1 MSHELDP
8 KVGRWYRRLDDEQL
22 FKVVSLDE
30 DEGLV
35 EIKTVDGDIEELDS
49 TEWVELDL
57 EAAEAP
63 EDYVDQDEKK
73 DEDEEES
80 EDWDDDDDE
89 DDDDLDEDDDD
100 EDYDSDRR
108 SAAPPLVALR
118 SLTPQPLE
126 LLEQIERQRG
136 SREIDTEVV
145 LQAKRTLHARQRNTG
160 ETPLRAIGSRRLDDT
175 FRDDL
180 DDELLGDAACRAYLV
195 QAELDGIV

>member
-22 FKVVSLDE
+22 FKVVSIDE

-73 DEDEEES
+73 DEDEEEA
-80 EDWDDDDDE
+80 EDWDE
-89 DDDDLDEDDDD
+89 DDDDDDDVDDDD
-100 EDYDSDRR
+100 DDDDDSDR
-108 SAAPPLVALR
+108 
-118 SLTPQPLE
+118 
-126 LLEQIERQRG
+126 
-136 SREIDTEVV
+136 
-145 LQAKRTLHARQRNTG
+145 
-160 ETPLRAIGSRRLDDT
+160 
-175 FRDDL
+175 
-180 DDELLGDAACRAYLV
+180 
-195 QAELDGIV
+195 

>member
-35 EIKTVDGDIEELDS
+35 EIKTVDGEIEELDS

-57 EAAEAP
+57 EAAEPP

-80 EDWDDDDDE
+80 EDWDDDEDDE
-89 DDDDLDEDDDD
+89 DDDLDDDDDD
-100 EDYDSDRR
+100 EDYDADR
-108 SAAPPLVALR
+108 
-118 SLTPQPLE
+118 
-126 LLEQIERQRG
+126 
-136 SREIDTEVV
+136 
-145 LQAKRTLHARQRNTG
+145 
-160 ETPLRAIGSRRLDDT
+160 
-175 FRDDL
+175 
-180 DDELLGDAACRAYLV
+180 
-195 QAELDGIV
+195 